1 MTTEV
6 KIYPTI
12 GLLAKDFAVEIISKI
27 NDLAEQGKAF
37 YVMLSGGNTPKLLF
51 GFLAKLSS
59 KVKSWEH
66 VHFYWGDERC
76 VPPDDPES
84 NYRMAKEELLD
95 IIPTPEANIHR
106 IFGEND
112 PEKEA
117 QRYAAIISNI
127 PAFDLIMLGMG
138 DDGHTVSIFPNNL
151 DFMESHNQCEVSMH
165 PKTKQMRVTVTGK
178 VINNADAVVFLVT
191 GKNKAGI
198 IAEIFSK
205 TGSYLT
211 YPATHIHPEK
221 GELKWFLD
229 EDAASLINESS
240 LKRRYKFNKCG

>member
-6 KIYPTI
+6 KIYPSI
-12 GLLAKDFAVEIISKI
+12 SELAEEFAGEIIEKI
-27 NDLAEQGKAF
+27 NEQAKAGEAF
-37 YVMLSGGNTPKLLF
+37 YVMLSGGSTPKLLF

-59 KVKSWEH
+59 KVESWAH

-84 NYRMAKEELLD
+84 NYMMAKEGLLD
-95 IIPTPEANIHR
+95 KIHIPEANIHR

-117 QRYAAIISNI
+117 IRYAAEISMI
-127 PAFDLIMLGMG
+127 PNFDLIMLGMG

-151 DFMESHNQCEVSMH
+151 GLLNSSKLCEIGIH
-165 PKTKQMRVTVTGK
+165 PKTGQKRITITGK
-178 VINNADAVVFLVT
+178 VINAAKVVAFLVT

-205 TGSYLT
+205 TGLYLT
-211 YPATHIHPEK
+211 YPASYIHPQK
-221 GELKWFLD
+221 GELKWLLD
-229 EDAASLINESS
+229 EEAASLIN
-240 LKRRYKFNKCG
+240 

>member
-6 KIYPTI
+6 KIYPTN
-12 GLLAKDFAVEIISKI
+12 GLLAEDFAEEIISKI

-59 KVKSWEH
+59 KVKCWEH

-76 VPPDDPES
+76 VPPEDSES
-84 NYRMAKEELLD
+84 NYKMAKEELLD
-95 IIPTPEANIHR
+95 KIQIPEVNIHR

-117 QRYAAIISNI
+117 LRYSNEISKI
-127 PAFDLIMLGMG
+127 PYFDLIMLGMG
-138 DDGHTVSIFPNNL
+138 DDGHTVSIFPENL
-151 DFMESHNQCEVSMH
+151 VLMNSKKLCEVSIH
-165 PKTKQMRVTVTGK
+165 PKTKQKRVTVSGN
-178 VINNADAVVFLVT
+178 VINKALAVVFLVT
-191 GKNKAGI
+191 GKNKASI

-221 GELKWFLD
+221 GELKWLLD
-229 EDAASLINESS
+229 EEAATLINESS
-240 LKRRYKFNKCG
+240 LKNHYKFYKCG

>member
-1 MTTEV
+1 MTTEI

-12 GLLAKDFAVEIISKI
+12 GELAEEFAGEIIAKI
-27 NDLAEQGKAF
+27 SQQAKTGKAF
-37 YVMLSGGNTPKLLF
+37 YVMLSGGSTPKLLF
-51 GFLAKLSS
+51 GFLANFSS

-95 IIPTPEANIHR
+95 KIQIPAANIHR

-112 PEKEA
+112 PDLEA
-117 QRYAAIISNI
+117 LRYAEEISNI
-127 PAFDLIMLGMG
+127 PVFDLIMLGMG

-151 DFMESHNQCEVSMH
+151 DLMNSPKLCETAIH
-165 PKTKQMRVTVTGK
+165 PKTGQKRITITGK
-178 VINNADAVVFLVT
+178 VINSAEVVAFLVT

-205 TGSYLT
+205 TGSYLA
-211 YPATHIHPEK
+211 YPASHIHPEK
-221 GELKWFLD
+221 GELNWLLD
-229 EDAASLINESS
+229 EEAASFIKHGSI
-240 LKRRYKFNKCG
+240 

>member
-12 GLLAKDFAVEIISKI
+12 GLLAEDFAEEIIAKI
-27 NDLAEQGKAF
+27 NTSAKPGKVLN
-37 YVMLSGGNTPKLLF
+37 VMLSGGNTPKLLF
-51 GFLAKLSS
+51 ENLAKTSS
-59 KVKSWEH
+59 QVKNWEH

-84 NYRMAKEELLD
+84 NYRMAKQELFD
-95 IIPTPEANIHR
+95 KIQIPEANIHR
-106 IFGEND
+106 IFGENN

-117 QRYAAIISNI
+117 LRYASEISIIPS
-127 PAFDLIMLGMG
+127 FDLIMLGMG
-138 DDGHTVSIFPNNL
+138 DDGHTASIFPNNL
-151 DFMESHNQCEVSMH
+151 DLMNSSRLCEIAIH
-165 PKTKQMRVTVTGK
+165 PKTGQNRITITGK
-178 VINNADAVVFLVT
+178 VINAAKVVAFLVT

-198 IAEIFSK
+198 IADIFSK

-221 GELKWFLD
+221 GELRWLLD
-229 EDAASLINESS
+229 EEAATLIKQSTV
-240 LKRRYKFNKCG
+240 

>member
-6 KIYPTI
+6 KIFPTI
-12 GLLAKDFAVEIISKI
+12 GELAEEFAGEILAKI
-27 NDLAEQGKAF
+27 NDQAKAGKGF
-37 YVMLSGGNTPKLLF
+37 HVMLSGGSTPKLLF
-51 GFLAKLSS
+51 GSLAKSSS
-59 KVKSWEH
+59 KIKSWEH

-95 IIPTPEANIHR
+95 KIQIPEANIHR

-112 PEKEA
+112 PDLEVL
-117 QRYAAIISNI
+117 RYANEISNI
-127 PAFDLIMLGMG
+127 PVFDLIMLGMG
-138 DDGHTVSIFPNNL
+138 DDGHTASIFPNNL
-151 DFMESHNQCEVSMH
+151 DLMNSSRLCEIGIH
-165 PKTKQMRVTVTGK
+165 PKTGQNRITITGK
-178 VINNADAVVFLVT
+178 VINTAKVVAFLVT

-198 IAEIFSK
+198 IADIFSK

-221 GELKWFLD
+221 GELRWLLD
-229 EDAASLINESS
+229 EEAATLIKQSTV
-240 LKRRYKFNKCG
+240 

>member
-12 GLLAKDFAVEIISKI
+12 SELAKEFAEEIISKI
-27 NDLAEQGKAF
+27 NASAKSGKAF
-37 YVMLSGGNTPKLLF
+37 SVMLSGGSTPKLLF
-51 GFLAKLSS
+51 GCLAKLSS

-84 NYRMAKEELLD
+84 NYRMAKEELQD
-95 IIPTPEANIHR
+95 KIQIPEANSHR

-112 PEKEA
+112 PDLEA
-117 QRYAAIISNI
+117 VRYAEEISNI
-127 PAFDLIMLGMG
+127 PVFDLIMLGMG
-138 DDGHTVSIFPNNL
+138 DDGHTVSIFPYNL
-151 DFMESHNQCEVSMH
+151 DLMNSSKLCEIGIH
-165 PKTKQMRVTVTGK
+165 PKTGQKRITITGK
-178 VINNADAVVFLVT
+178 VINNAKVVAFLIT

-211 YPATHIHPEK
+211 YPATHVHPEK
-221 GELKWFLD
+221 GELKWLLD
-229 EDAASLINESS
+229 EEAASI
-240 LKRRYKFNKCG
+240 LKQSTV

>member
-1 MTTEV
+1 MTTKV

-12 GLLAKDFAVEIISKI
+12 GELAEEFAGEIIAKI
-27 NDLAEQGKAF
+27 NASANQDNAF
-37 YVMLSGGNTPKLLF
+37 KIMLSGGNTPKLLF

-59 KVKSWEH
+59 KVKNWEH

-84 NYRMAKEELLD
+84 NYGMAKEELLD
-95 IIPTPEANIHR
+95 KIQIPKANIHR

-112 PEKEA
+112 PDLEA
-117 QRYAAIISNI
+117 SRYAGEISNI
-127 PAFDLIMLGMG
+127 PVFDLIMLGMG

-151 DFMESHNQCEVSMH
+151 GLMNSSKLCEIGIH
-165 PKTKQMRVTVTGK
+165 PKTGQKRITITGK
-178 VINNADAVVFLVT
+178 VINNAKVVAFLIT

-211 YPATHIHPEK
+211 YPASCIHPEK
-221 GELKWFLD
+221 GELKWLLD
-229 EDAASLINESS
+229 EEAASI
-240 LKRRYKFNKCG
+240 LKQSTV